1 VDLGFDPA
9 NIVVFDLQFS
19 DPRYRSPGA
28 TFEFVNQLADDIDA
42 LGLGWQA
49 SYASGLPPRVG
60 GFAIDVRP
68 EVEGAGVVTETAMT
82 IPRSSVAAD
91 LFQTMGIPLLEGR
104 AFNND
109 EPEVVIVSDRMARR
123 FWGSASPV
131 GRRVRMAPTQ
141 PWLTVV
147 GVAQD
152 VKSMGLDDTVGDGM
166 EWYFPYNPKQQP
178 GSFAFV
184 VRAPTSAATTIE
196 HVRGRIRQMDPKLPI
211 TISTMDARVAAS
223 VWRPRFFL
231 RLVIAFGIAG
241 ALLATVGVYATS
253 ASWAS
258 QRMRD
263 FALRL
268 ALGATGREVAALV
281 LPLGPGKVI
290 VTLLCDFGQRYQS
303 KLFNPDFLRSKD
315 LPVPDWL

>member
-1 VDLGFDPA
+1 
-9 NIVVFDLQFS
+9 
-19 DPRYRSPGA
+19 
-28 TFEFVNQLADDIDA
+28 
-42 LGLGWQA
+42 
-49 SYASGLPPRVG
+49 
-60 GFAIDVRP
+60 
-68 EVEGAGVVTETAMT
+68 
-82 IPRSSVAAD
+82 
-91 LFQTMGIPLLEGR
+91 
-104 AFNND
+104 
-109 EPEVVIVSDRMARR
+109 
-123 FWGSASPV
+123 
-131 GRRVRMAPTQ
+131 
-141 PWLTVV
+141 
-147 GVAQD
+147 
-152 VKSMGLDDTVGDGM
+152 MGLDDTVGDGM

-281 LPLGPGKVI
+281 LRHALATGVLGASVGLIAALAILRQLEPLLFATSPSDAGALFVAALAVTVI
-290 VTLLCDFGQRYQS
+290 ILAASGISAIRSARLDPIS
-303 KLFNPDFLRSKD
+303 ILRGD
-315 LPVPDWL
+315 